1 MKSGDD
7 KPFAARLR
15 GRLPGLRRAYRQIV
29 GIPDYEAYLVHL
41 AEHHP
46 GERALSRKEFCAQ
59 AIDRRYGKSGPRCC

>member
-1 MKSGDD
+1 MDSFELARFNKMRE
-7 KPFAARLR
+7 RLR
-15 GRLPGLRRAYRQIV
+15 QVGRAYRQVV

-46 GERALSRKEFCAQ
+46 GERALSCREFCAQ